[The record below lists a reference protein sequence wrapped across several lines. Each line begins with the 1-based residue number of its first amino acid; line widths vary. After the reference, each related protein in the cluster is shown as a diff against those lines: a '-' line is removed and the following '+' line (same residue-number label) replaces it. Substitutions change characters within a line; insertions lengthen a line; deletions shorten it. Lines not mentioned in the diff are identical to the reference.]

1 MNELINEQTQVVSE
15 SQSDDNEVVQEQ
27 ASEIEQVS
35 LGRFKD
41 VSALL
46 TAYNSLQA
54 EFTKRCQRIKE
65 LESKISSDDKAKT
78 PTEILKAETPAKKE
92 EDTTLDNKET
102 VIKEYLKDLFG
113 RRRVAVVMD
122 GSDVGV
128 KTPVR
133 RPKTVRAAGELAKEL
148 LGKNI

>member
-1 MNELINEQTQVVSE
+1 MEEFKNEQTETTLE
-15 SQSDDNEVVQEQ
+15 SQNKTQSTEGSVVE
-27 ASEIEQVS
+27 VS
-35 LGRFKD
+35 LGKFKD

-46 TAYNSLQA
+46 SAYNSLQA

-65 LESKISSDDKAKT
+65 LESQNTIVDKVN
-78 PTEILKAETPAKKE
+78 PTEVESAEQTAKKE
-92 EDTTLDNKET
+92 RDTTHEEKEE

-113 RRRVAVVMD
+113 RRRGAIIMD
-122 GSDVGV
+122 GAGVGI

-148 LGKNI
+148 LTKN